1 MVIADETDEAAMAKW
16 ERYRDGVDK
25 EAVAWLV
32 GQASGN
38 TSEDTN
44 TKQLAAEKAA
54 VNLNMGTL
62 VGSHASIARMLDEV
76 ASVPDTAGV
85 LLTFDDFEK
94 GIEDFGRRIQPL
106 MACRAHVQSA

>member
-1 MVIADETDEAAMAKW
+1 MAKW
-16 ERYRDGVDK
+16 ELYRDGVDK
-25 EAVAWLV
+25 EAVKWLV
-32 GQASGN
+32 GQAAAN

-62 VGSHASIARMLDEV
+62 VGSYASIARMLDEV
-76 ASVPDTAGV
+76 ATVPGTAGV

-94 GIEDFGRRIQPL
+94 GIEAFGQKIQPL
-106 MACRAHVQSA
+106 MECRKG